1 MSHPREILP
10 GATYLITR
18 RALRRHML
26 FRPDAAITQ
35 LIIYTLAVSAK
46 RFGIQVHALCAMS
59 THVHLVVTDSAGVLP
74 SFLQYF
80 HRLVALGTKVIRA
93 WEGAVWD
100 HEATSVVRL
109 LTRAAIVE
117 KMAYVL
123 ANPVNAGLVKAAH
136 EWPGASV
143 PLSEIGHGV
152 LRAVRPAAY
161 FNPRNLQWPAEVE
174 LPVPLPP
181 TVEAGKAQDFLR
193 DLRDELERHERRAAD
208 EIRAANT
215 TTRGAE
221 QACEVSPYGRVST
234 PEPIRD
240 CNPSVATGRQHGE
253 VRSLALRA
261 VRVFRGAYRAA
272 LELWRTGLR
281 DAVFPLGTWWMRTF
295 HGATVGGAMLAP

>member
-59 THVHLVVTDSAGVLP
+59 THLHLVVSDPAGVLP

-100 HEATSVVRL
+100 HEATSIVRL

-123 ANPVNAGLVKAAH
+123 ANPVNAGLVEAAH

-143 PLSEIGHGV
+143 PLSDIGHGA
-152 LRAVRPAAY
+152 LRAARPTAY
-161 FNPRNLQWPAEVE
+161 FSPRNLQWPDEVT
-174 LPVPLPP
+174 LPLPLPP
-181 TVEAGKAQDFLR
+181 SVETGQAQDFLR
-193 DLRDELERHERRAAD
+193 DLRDELERHERRAAE

-215 TTRGAE
+215 TARGAE
-221 QACEVSPYGRVST
+221 QACEVSPFGRVST

-240 CNPSVATGRQHGE
+240 CNPSFAAGRKHGE

-272 LELWRTGLR
+272 LEQWRAGVH

-295 HGATVGGAMLAP
+295 HGARVSDAMFAP